1 MDNQPYINTHKTV
14 TQIFTRK
21 NSRKKRTM
29 ISYPFED
36 KTSGS
41 EGTPDLYF
49 QKQEKNNFLYIS

>member
-29 ISYPFED
+29 ISYPFEV
-36 KTSGS
+36 
-41 EGTPDLYF
+41 
-49 QKQEKNNFLYIS
+49 